1 MAAGD
6 TTLAEAADVAV
17 VPPDTAPL
25 ARQTLAYGLSGLI
38 GPITGLITLPIFA
51 RVFTRGQY
59 GLIEL
64 GMVTTTAAVAITD
77 AGLTAAALRGFYDYQ
92 TNEEKDRRR
101 VLMTGFAATTTLAV
115 VMASVMIAFRDDI
128 ARWLFGR
135 PDQGTLIAVI
145 AGSVIALTTWRYACE
160 VMRIRL
166 MAFNYLATTLT
177 AAILTTAIGVG
188 GVLIL
193 DWRVDGVFVAA
204 VIGNSVAAGIALA
217 MVRRSL
223 AGRFSPRELR
233 RMLAYGLPLVP
244 AALAAWALAL
254 IDRIILSRLG
264 SLSEVGQYAIA
275 NRLASLLMIGLSAF
289 LFALTPF
296 LLSTY
301 SQHAEQEKVA
311 RGRTLT
317 YLTFILGFAA
327 LVLTLFAK
335 ELIDVLAP
343 RFNDAYKV
351 VGPLMLGAIG
361 YGIVSLLT
369 TGFAIAR
376 KTGRQALLTLTA
388 AGLNIGLNFALIPP
402 LGILGAGLATALGYG
417 FLAMAYY
424 LVSQRAYPTPY
435 EPRKI
440 VTILALASVLGVFG
454 VIPLGPE
461 AVAVAVKLLALVA
474 FVAGLWVTGTM
485 TPAEFSELW
494 RFVRRMVPLRLS
506 RSAM

>member
-6 TTLAEAADVAV
+6 TTLAEAANSV
-17 VPPDTAPL
+17 VIPPDTAPL

-38 GPITGLITLPIFA
+38 APITGMITLPVFA

-64 GMVTTTAAVAITD
+64 GMVTTTVAIAITD
-77 AGLTAAALRGFYDYQ
+77 AGLTAAALRGFYDYS
-92 TNEEKDRRR
+92 TNEEDDRRR
-101 VLMTGFAATTTLAV
+101 VLLTGFLATTTLAV
-115 VMASVMIAFRDDI
+115 VMASVMIAFRDDL
-128 ARWLFGR
+128 ARWLFGSA
-135 PDQGTLIAVI
+135 DQGTLIAVI
-145 AGSVIALTTWRYACE
+145 AGSIIALATWRYASE
-160 VMRIRL
+160 VMRVRL

-177 AAILTTAIGVG
+177 AATLTTAIGVG

-193 DWRVDGVFVAA
+193 DWQVNGVFVAA
-204 VIGNSVAAGIALA
+204 LIGNSVAAGIALV

-223 AGRFSPRELR
+223 LGRFSLQELG
-233 RMLAYGLPLVP
+233 RMLTYGLPLVP

-301 SQHAEQEKVA
+301 SQDAEQEKAA

-317 YLTFILGFAA
+317 YLTFILSFTG

-335 ELIDVLAP
+335 ELIDLLAP
-343 RFNDAYKV
+343 RFDDAYKV

-376 KTGRQALLTLTA
+376 KTGRQALLTLA
-388 AGLNIGLNFALIPP
+388 AAALNIGLNFALIPP

-417 FLAMAYY
+417 LLAVTYY
-424 LVSQRAYPTPY
+424 VVSQRAYQTPY

-440 VTILALASVLGVFG
+440 VTTLALASVLGVFG

-461 AVAVAVKLLALVA
+461 AVAVIVKVLALTA
-474 FVAGLWVTGTM
+474 FLVGLWLTGTM
-485 TPAEFSELW
+485 TRAEFSELR
-494 RFVRRMVPLRLS
+494 RFVRRMMPLPLG
-506 RSAM
+506 RSVG